1 MCMKIFLNDRVYVSN
16 HDIKFLLK
24 ERYAM
29 PLSVLLEID
38 DKFVEDYDK
47 ILESKMH
54 NFMTFNCEA
63 AEEYFKGLDFIIDY
77 NDFKD
82 KTIEELK
89 FEQKIYEIHRKYTE
103 STYPTLSGHN
113 VRNAD
118 IELAKYGH
126 IVYSIGEII
135 NYREGTLKLDIP
147 RKYSKDDIKR
157 LNFVYNLFYNGS
169 NNRPHEKIYRR

>member
-1 MCMKIFLNDRVYVSN
+1 MKVFVNNKVYVSN
-16 HDIKFLLK
+16 HDIKFLLS
-24 ERYAM
+24 EHYAM

-38 DKFVEDYDK
+38 DRFVEDYSK
-47 ILESKMH
+47 IQEQKMH
-54 NFMTFNCEA
+54 DFMEFKCEA
-63 AEEYFKGLDFIIDY
+63 AEEYFKGLDFVIDY
-77 NDFKD
+77 NEFKD

-103 STYPTLSGHN
+103 STYPTLNGN
-113 VRNAD
+113 NTKNTD

-157 LNFVYNLFYNGS
+157 LNFVYNMFNNGKNLKS
-169 NNRPHEKIYRR
+169 PKTR